1 MAEVDSEQFSL
12 RWNNFHNNLTTGFHS
27 LLEEEDL
34 VDVTLAADGQFVQA
48 HRIVL
53 SVCSPYFKQL
63 FKANPCK
70 HPIVILKDVC
80 HKELEAILQFMY
92 QGEVNVRQEE
102 LATFLKTAE
111 MLQIKGLTGHD
122 TQENSS
128 PAPVP
133 NPVHRPVREREKPPV
148 SEPAIVK
155 QEDQLPRP
163 YKRPRT
169 EPAPVSSIVPI
180 STPTHN
186 PVPVPPPVSPR
197 PSSDDSSRA
206 EFVEITNPKTEPVD
220 YGSDIEEVIETKH
233 PSREDPLVQLL
244 QGESSQSHVDTSQ
257 GPAPGLFASIPGLP
271 QDSGG
276 SQDGVQ
282 GFFGFGY
289 KESPVQKGYHSL
301 VKTEVR
307 DVSNRRVRKR
317 CIYCYEEN
325 KKSMGSFAANLKTS
339 RISTFCITC
348 PGQPFICVTCFTFK
362 HNIIS

>member
-257 GPAPGLFASIPGLP
+257 G
-271 QDSGG
+271 
-276 SQDGVQ
+276 DGVKPNMSSLKIARIQ
-282 GFFGFGY
+282 
-289 KESPVQKGYHSL
+289 QKHFPDRVPISL
-301 VKTEVR
+301 GKKKAQR
-307 DVSNRRVRKR
+307 R
-317 CIYCYEEN
+317 CIVCSEKEKYRTGKAGRKDTSFQCSDCDVGLCIIPCFKIYHTVAHYE
-325 KKSMGSFAANLKTS
+325 K
-339 RISTFCITC
+339 
-348 PGQPFICVTCFTFK
+348 
-362 HNIIS
+362 

>member
-282 GFFGFGY
+282 VA
-289 KESPVQKGYHSL
+289 ESWRKSRRLSVKCPFCPRDFVNNSNLNIHIRDAHSGSQEPIICQICGKK
-301 VKTEVR
+301 VKNKSCLREHIY
-307 DVSNRRVRKR
+307 R
-317 CIYCYEEN
+317 CHPGMP
-325 KKSMGSFAANLKTS
+325 KKQTAL
-339 RISTFCITC
+339 
-348 PGQPFICVTCFTFK
+348 
-362 HNIIS
+362 

>member
-282 GFFGFGY
+282 AWMP
-289 KESPVQKGYHSL
+289 SPPQLLCPLCDREFV
-301 VKTEVR
+301 
-307 DVSNRRVRKR
+307 
-317 CIYCYEEN
+317 N
-325 KKSMGSFAANLKTS
+325 KFNLKVHIRDKHS
-339 RISTFCITC
+339 SDRGPYSC
-348 PGQPFICVTCFTFK
+348 PLCGKQVKNQSCLRVHLYQQHRKKEETTPVLRQ
-362 HNIIS
+362 SSQQEQD